1 MSKVAI
7 VIPSYEPDE
16 RLIHLVND
24 LVNNSLGPIYIV
36 NDGSG
41 REYDSIFDTSY
52 ILKLIIEPNGQKDIK
67 EVCNIITSNL

>member
-1 MSKVAI
+1 MGKVAI

-41 REYDSIFDTSY
+41 RESKRNSESRRNPCKPCQRKIR
-52 ILKLIIEPNGQKDIK
+52 KAAR
-67 EVCNIITSNL
+67 